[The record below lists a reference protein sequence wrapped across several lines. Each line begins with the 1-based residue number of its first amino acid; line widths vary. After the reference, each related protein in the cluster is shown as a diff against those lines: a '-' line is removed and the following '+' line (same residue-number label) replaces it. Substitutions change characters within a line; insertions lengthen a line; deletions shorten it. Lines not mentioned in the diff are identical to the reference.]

1 MKLPLSQLVSS
12 PKRWKEVL
20 QIVFE
25 KHRALL
31 ILIALVVI
39 LAILSPYFF
48 TANNLITIALQTAV
62 VGILAI
68 AQLIVIIARGIDLSV
83 GASMALSAVAAAM
96 MMTAGVPIA
105 LCLLAALAVGAA
117 VGYLNGLIIT
127 VLRVPPFIATL
138 GTLGIARGTALVITG
153 GLPVSFLPQS
163 ISWFG
168 RGTFL
173 GLPVPV
179 IALILVAIII
189 HLILSYTRFGLY
201 TYAIGDNI
209 EATRLSAINTDKYT
223 RQIYTTAGLL
233 TGFAGIL
240 LIGRL
245 GSAQPTAGV
254 GYELNA
260 IAAAV
265 IGGASLMGG
274 IGTVPGAVIG
284 ALIMGVL
291 SNGFTLL
298 GISSFYQEIALGA
311 VVILAVYLDF
321 LQRRK

>member
-1 MKLPLSQLVSS
+1 MKKLSRQQGSS
-12 PKRWKEVL
+12 SNRWKE
-20 QIVFE
+20 IVRDVSE
-25 KHRALL
+25 KYRALL
-31 ILIALVVI
+31 IMIALVAI
-39 LAILSPYFF
+39 LAILSPYFL
-48 TANNLITIALQTAV
+48 TVNNLITIALQTAV

-68 AQLIVIIARGIDLSV
+68 AQLIVIISRGIDLSV
-83 GASMALSAVAAAM
+83 GASMALAGVVAAM
-96 MMTAGVPIA
+96 MMKAGIPIA
-105 LCLLAALAVGAA
+105 ICLLAALMVGAA
-117 VGYLNGLIIT
+117 VGLLNGLIIT
-127 VLRVPPFIATL
+127 VMRVPPFIATL
-138 GTLGIARGTALVITG
+138 GTLGIARGVALVITD
-153 GLPVSFLPQS
+153 GLPVSFLPQA

-168 RGTFL
+168 RGTIL

-179 IALILVAIII
+179 ITLILMATII

-209 EATRLSAINTDKYT
+209 EATRLSGINTNKYT
-223 RQIYTTAGLL
+223 REIYTVAGLL
-233 TGFAGIL
+233 TGVAGVL
-240 LIGRL
+240 LVGRL

-284 ALIMGVL
+284 ALIMGIL

-298 GISSFYQEIALGA
+298 GISSFYQQIALGA

-321 LQRRK
+321 LQRRR

>member
-1 MKLPLSQLVSS
+1 MKRSSKQLASDS
-12 PKRWKEVL
+12 DRWKGAL
-20 QIVFE
+20 RTASE
-25 KHRALL
+25 KYRALL
-31 ILIALVVI
+31 IMIALIAI
-39 LAILSPYFF
+39 LAILSPFFF
-48 TANNLITIALQTAV
+48 TANNLITVALQTAV

-68 AQLIVIIARGIDLSV
+68 AQLMVIIARGIDLSV
-83 GASMALSAVAAAM
+83 GASMALASVIAAM

-105 LCLLAALAVGAA
+105 ICLLTALVVGAA

-127 VLRVPPFIATL
+127 VMRVPPFIATL
-138 GTLGIARGTALVITG
+138 GTLGIARGVALVVTD

-168 RGTFL
+168 RGSIL

-179 IALILVAIII
+179 VTLILVAIIV

-201 TYAIGDNI
+201 TYAIGNNL
-209 EATRLSAINTDKYT
+209 EATRLSGINTNKYT
-223 RQIYTTAGLL
+223 RNIYTAAGLL
-233 TGFAGIL
+233 TGLAGIL
-240 LIGRL
+240 LVGRL

-274 IGTVPGAVIG
+274 IGTVSGAVIG
-284 ALIMGVL
+284 ALIMGIL

-298 GISSFYQEIALGA
+298 GISSFYQEIALGV

-321 LQRRK
+321 LQRGK

>member
-1 MKLPLSQLVSS
+1 MKRSSKQLASDS
-12 PKRWKEVL
+12 DRWKGTL
-20 QIVFE
+20 RTASE
-25 KHRALL
+25 KYRALL
-31 ILIALVVI
+31 IMIALVAI
-39 LAILSPYFF
+39 LAILSPFFF
-48 TANNLITIALQTAV
+48 TANNLITVALQTAV

-68 AQLIVIIARGIDLSV
+68 AQLMVIIARGIDLSV
-83 GASMALSAVAAAM
+83 GASMALASVIAAM

-105 LCLLAALAVGAA
+105 ICLLAALVVGAA

-127 VLRVPPFIATL
+127 VMRVPPFIATL
-138 GTLGIARGTALVITG
+138 GTLGIARGAALVVTD

-168 RGTFL
+168 RGSIL

-179 IALILVAIII
+179 VTLILVAVIV

-201 TYAIGDNI
+201 TYAIGNNL
-209 EATRLSAINTDKYT
+209 EATRLSGINTNRYT
-223 RQIYTTAGLL
+223 RRIYTAAGLL
-233 TGFAGIL
+233 TGLAGIL
-240 LIGRL
+240 LVGRL

-274 IGTVPGAVIG
+274 IGTVSGAVIG
-284 ALIMGVL
+284 ALIMGIL

-298 GISSFYQEIALGA
+298 GISSFYQEIALGV

-321 LQRRK
+321 LQRGK